1 MIHILLYTMKK
12 LLTKPFLVVA
22 FLFFPC
28 IMATNLFYLLPLH
41 FESLG
46 FSKAEIGFVMGASGL
61 GGICAIPLIVF
72 IIDRGRKIMMIRCAL
87 VAMAVST
94 LLFNVKTEYHYFYAL
109 PRFLTGGLSILNLI
123 SFFTLVSNIVQKEVR
138 SQGFAL
144 FGSVGMLSLAISL
157 GIGEPLYRTFGIHFI
172 ILFSICLSGIAL
184 FASLFIQE
192 EKVEEKQKPA
202 RGLSDFVTV
211 FKKKELSVFF
221 LLILLFGGAYG
232 TITSFYPTM
241 LLANGLSRIK
251 GFWII
256 YPIAGISV
264 RFFLG
269 FLFDRYSRKWVVL
282 APFLM
287 LPVVLFFIPLI
298 DRYVLVLVPG
308 ILYGIAHG
316 TLNPVL
322 TAALIDHSPVRFR
335 GRMNLI
341 FNLCFQLGIWG
352 MSLMGGFIGEYRG
365 VAATFRVAS
374 LFMISGLVFLLVSI
388 YRENR
393 TAGSH

>member
-1 MIHILLYTMKK
+1 
-12 LLTKPFLVVA
+12 
-22 FLFFPC
+22 
-28 IMATNLFYLLPLH
+28 
-41 FESLG
+41 
-46 FSKAEIGFVMGASGL
+46 
-61 GGICAIPLIVF
+61 
-72 IIDRGRKIMMIRCAL
+72 
-87 VAMAVST
+87 
-94 LLFNVKTEYHYFYAL
+94 
-109 PRFLTGGLSILNLI
+109 
-123 SFFTLVSNIVQKEVR
+123 
-138 SQGFAL
+138 
-144 FGSVGMLSLAISL
+144 VGK
-157 GIGEPLYRTFGIHFI
+157 
-172 ILFSICLSGIAL
+172 
-184 FASLFIQE
+184 E
-192 EKVEEKQKPA
+192 EKPS
-202 RGLSDFVTV
+202 RGLSDCIVV
-211 FKKKELSVFF
+211 FKKRELAVYIY
-221 LLILLFGGAYG
+221 LILLFGGAYG